1 MLSSFPAALNSTSA
15 ISNPSST
22 QAPLPITSTST
33 IRKEVASSPARF
45 PSAPFCLLRPPLHQC
60 SHFLLPFLIASCCS
74 RGILAPLII
83 RLNFLTIIAVITEHA
98 LSIGNQTWNQPSN
111 EVMTRKISEN
121 PTRDPERFSRL
132 RSWSDWRTLSLGSST
147 WQEKNAV
154 ILLLRFS

>member
-22 QAPLPITSTST
+22 QAPTSTST

-98 LSIGNQTWNQPSN
+98 LSIGNQTW
-111 EVMTRKISEN
+111 VGVTRFFSFYLHSFYTYLHLLPFCLL
-121 PTRDPERFSRL
+121 PT
-132 RSWSDWRTLSLGSST
+132 
-147 WQEKNAV
+147 
-154 ILLLRFS
+154 